1 VSRWTILDRF
11 GVVDWAVQAAYCIGI
26 VKLPNIAKKILGIA
40 ALIALLTA
48 STPALAEALAG
59 SNIPAC
65 CNTAMCPLHHHQD
78 PSAQGMSDCAG
89 KSQGA
94 GSSMRACDP
103 SPDQA
108 LELAPYMPIAP
119 ITIFHEMAKQYA
131 AISLSFFFPIVVSL
145 PSTPPPRTLPS

>member
-1 VSRWTILDRF
+1 ML
-11 GVVDWAVQAAYCIGI
+11 
-26 VKLPNIAKKILGIA
+26 
-40 ALIALLTA
+40 ALLTA

-59 SNIPAC
+59 PNTPAC
-65 CNTAMCPLHHHQD
+65 CNTSMCPLHHHQD
-78 PSAQGMSDCAG
+78 HSAQGMSDCAG

-119 ITIFHEMAKQYA
+119 ITIIREMAKQSA
-131 AISLSFFFPIVVSL
+131 AISLSFFFPIVVNL